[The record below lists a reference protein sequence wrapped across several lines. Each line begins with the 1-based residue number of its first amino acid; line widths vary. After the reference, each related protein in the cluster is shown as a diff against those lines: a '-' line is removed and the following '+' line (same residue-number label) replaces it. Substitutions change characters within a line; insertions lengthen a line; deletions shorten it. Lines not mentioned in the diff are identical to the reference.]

1 MSFDVLFFE
10 VRGRRCALPIS
21 VVREVLAAPAITPV
35 PLSPPTLR
43 GLVPVH
49 GQVLPLIDIGP
60 QLAGSPGEASG
71 VTSLRWD
78 GDRIIVIEAP
88 LDPGAIQDQRQEE
101 REDGRSRGRSPEGG
115 ETTTAGRL
123 MVRAALV
130 VHRVTRL
137 GTLDEGHARPPPAG
151 PGFVTATL
159 LDVEGPALLIDAA
172 GAMQALQQSLRQG
185 VVS

>member
-21 VVREVLAAPAITPV
+21 VVREVLAAPTITPV

-60 QLAGSPGEASG
+60 QLAGSPGEAAG
-71 VTSLRWD
+71 VTTLRWD
-78 GDRIIVIEAP
+78 GDRIIVIEAA
-88 LDPGAIQDQRQEE
+88 LDPGGAEGQRDDD
-101 REDGRSRGRSPEGG
+101 RDREGG
-115 ETTTAGRL
+115 ERANGRRFP
-123 MVRAALV
+123 VRAALV

-151 PGFVTATL
+151 PSFVSATV

-172 GAMQALQQSLRQG
+172 GAMLALQQSLRQG
-185 VVS
+185 VAS

>member
-49 GQVLPLIDIGP
+49 GRVLPLIDIGP
-60 QLAGSPGEASG
+60 QLAGASGEAAG
-71 VTSLRWD
+71 VSSPRWD

-88 LDPGAIQDQRQEE
+88 LDHAGEAPPPPRAEHRDEE
-101 REDGRSRGRSPEGG
+101 RGDREPRARAVP
-115 ETTTAGRL
+115 
-123 MVRAALV
+123 VRAALV

-137 GTLDEGHARPPPAG
+137 GTLDEGHHRPAPAG
-151 PGFVTATL
+151 PGFVSATL

-172 GAMQALQQSLRQG
+172 GAMLALRSSLLQGG
-185 VVS
+185 VV